1 MKLFLPSG
9 VRKVRERGT
18 GKEMLHPSPLDRA
31 MTHLPPQ
38 TTARG
43 TAILADP
50 LLNKGTAF
58 TRKERGALELEGL
71 LPPAVET
78 LDQQTL
84 RARKAFLDYGKAI
97 NRHIYL
103 RQLQDTN
110 EVLFYRLLIGHLEEM
125 LPVVY
130 TPTVGEACQRF
141 SEIYRRPR
149 GLFLAWED
157 RDRFRDILHNRPYSG
172 AVDVI
177 VVTDGQRILGLGDQG
192 VGGMGIPIG
201 KLSLYSAIGGI
212 HPARTLPV
220 LLDVGTDNQEL
231 LADPHYLGRRE
242 KRLTGDRYDEMI
254 EAFVSAVE
262 AELPGTLLQ
271 WEDFATAHARPI
283 LTRYRERLLTFND
296 DIQGTAAVV
305 LAALSTACQVS
316 GTALTEQRVVVLGAG
331 SAAVGVADM
340 IRTAMEDEGLSAEDA
355 TRRFWFVD
363 IVGLLAVSRSD
374 LTGEQRVY
382 ARADE
387 ETAGWDGTGLAEVVR
402 RVRPTALIGLSTAHG
417 AFTEEIV
424 RQMASACERPVV
436 FPLSNPTSHSEAE
449 PADLARWTDG
459 KALIATGS
467 PFPPLEVDGG
477 RQVPVAQANNVYI
490 FPAMGLAVTACGATR
505 VTDRMLVA
513 AAGAVARRA
522 AEEAAGLPG
531 PPPLLPAVAGMRE
544 AAREIAVAA
553 ALAAVEDGVAPKA
566 SEEELR
572 RAVAET
578 QWTPDYPVY

>member
-1 MKLFLPSG
+1 
-9 VRKVRERGT
+9 
-18 GKEMLHPSPLDRA
+18 
-31 MTHLPPQ
+31 MTHITGQ
-38 TTARG
+38 ITARG
-43 TAILADP
+43 AAILADP

-58 TRKERGALELEGL
+58 TRQERAALGLDGL

-78 LDQQTL
+78 LDEQVA
-84 RARKAFLDYGKAI
+84 RAHQAFLAYDKPL

-110 EVLFYRLLIGHLEEM
+110 EVLFYRLVTEHLEEL
-125 LPVVY
+125 LPIVY
-130 TPTVGEACQRF
+130 TPTVGEACRRF

-157 RDRFRDILHNRPYSG
+157 RDRFREILHNRPHKG

-201 KLSLYSAIGGI
+201 KLSLYTAIGGLP
-212 HPARTLPV
+212 PARTLPI
-220 LLDVGTDNQEL
+220 LLDVGTDNEQL
-231 LADPHYLGRRE
+231 LSDPRYLGRRE
-242 KRLTGDRYDEMI
+242 HRLTGAEYDAMI

-271 WEDFATAHARPI
+271 WEDFATVHARPI
-283 LTRYRERLLTFND
+283 LTRYRDRLLTFND

-305 LAALSTACQVS
+305 LGALSTACQVA
-316 GTALTEQRVVVLGAG
+316 GTPLTEQRLVVLGAG

-340 IRTAMEDEGLSAEDA
+340 IRAALVDEGLSEAEA
-355 TRRFWFVD
+355 AGRFWFVD
-363 IVGLLAVSRSD
+363 VDGLLAASRTD
-374 LTGEQRVY
+374 LTDEQRVY
-382 ARADE
+382 TRADDE
-387 ETAGWDGTGLAEVVR
+387 VAGWEGTGLAEVVR
-402 RVRPTALIGLSTAHG
+402 RVEPTVLIGLSTAHG

-424 RQMASACERPVV
+424 RQMASTCERPVV
-436 FPLSNPTSHSEAE
+436 FPLSNPTSHAEAE

-459 KALIATGS
+459 RALIATGS
-467 PFPPLEVDGG
+467 PFPPLTVDG
-477 RQVPVAQANNVYI
+477 REVPVAQANNVYI
-490 FPAMGLAVTACGATR
+490 FPAIGLAVAAGGATR

-513 AAGAVARRA
+513 AARAVARRA
-522 AEEAAGLPG
+522 TEAAAGLPG
-531 PPPLLPAVAGMRE
+531 PPPLLPPLGGMRE

-566 SEEELR
+566 TEEALR
-572 RAVAET
+572 EAVAQT
-578 QWTPDYPVY
+578 QWSPDYPAY